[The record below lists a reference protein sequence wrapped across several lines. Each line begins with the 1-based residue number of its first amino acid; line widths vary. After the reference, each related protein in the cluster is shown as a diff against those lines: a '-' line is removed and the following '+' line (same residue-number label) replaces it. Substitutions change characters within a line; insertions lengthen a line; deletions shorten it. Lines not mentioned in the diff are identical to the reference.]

1 MDAQEQKSQAQDFAE
16 EWIKKHKQV
25 RKMRRGEEKAWAFSI
40 TSLMDALTILLI
52 FLLVTLTSD
61 PLNIKQDSHLL
72 LAKSTA
78 PVDATEHA
86 IPVTVKKGFIAVDQK
101 EVVRIDCRL
110 ADGRTC
116 TNDIIERRTFCDM
129 YPEQCDENEKKL
141 LETMKFEV
149 AKTYKENGDENSF
162 LIVPLYNAL
171 EEKVKEQQQENKEL
185 GREFKGIVDI
195 IADRDM
201 PFRLITEVVHSAG
214 QAGLSTMR
222 FAVIKS
228 STR

>member
-16 EWIKKHKQV
+16 EWIKRHKQA
-25 RKMRRGEEKAWAFSI
+25 RKMRRGEEKPWAFSI

-185 GREFKGIVDI
+185 GREYKGIVDI
-195 IADRDM
+195 IVDRDM

>member
-1 MDAQEQKSQAQDFAE
+1 MNPD
-16 EWIKKHKQV
+16 
-25 RKMRRGEEKAWAFSI
+25 
-40 TSLMDALTILLI
+40 
-52 FLLVTLTSD
+52 
-61 PLNIKQDSHLL
+61 
-72 LAKSTA
+72 
-78 PVDATEHA
+78 
-86 IPVTVKKGFIAVDQK
+86 
-101 EVVRIDCRL
+101 
-110 ADGRTC
+110 
-116 TNDIIERRTFCDM
+116 
-129 YPEQCDENEKKL
+129 QCDENEKKL

-162 LIVPLYNAL
+162 LIVPLFNAL

-185 GREFKGIVDI
+185 GREYKGIVDI
-195 IADRDM
+195 IVDRDM